1 MLSNPPRAPLEPTTQ
16 VQPIPAL
23 ETSQTVSPEQ
33 GAFEEQNATGQTPR
47 STHRSLLRHAPLL
60 VLALIILADF
70 RQMTDPDLWG
80 HLRFGQMMLSSGK
93 VVSHDPFSYTA
104 FGSSW
109 RDHEYLT
116 EIIMA
121 LVYNAGGV
129 VGLKIWKLA
138 CIAATILFL
147 VIGLAETSA
156 SCLIQFNTLAVTAT
170 ILEPDLQFR
179 PQLHTYALFAL
190 TLALLAR
197 HNYQGFAPLW
207 LMVPVM
213 ALWSNLHGGFII
225 GLITLVTY
233 TGAVALLDLL
243 YGRGL
248 RRGGRLGAITT
259 AAAGAT
265 LLPPGGLNSWRA
277 LLTTIS
283 SPMTFR
289 IFTEWQTLG
298 ASIKAQWQYSHY
310 GIGFDLCLVAL
321 WAGLVLSLAMRPHG
335 GDFRLLLVALVMSL
349 GAVRSVRNVPL
360 AAIAC
365 VIPAA
370 RHLGLLFSEEIPS
383 PAAAMTLPQRA
394 QWLIAGAALLMTGR
408 EVFSSRLPT
417 DMAYPSSAVDFM
429 KQHRLQGNVLAY
441 FCWGEYL
448 IWHLAPRS
456 RVFFDS
462 RYDMVYPLRVTRD
475 YLAFYWD
482 LPGGDKVLRA
492 YPHDF
497 VLIPPNEKAYDR
509 IIGVHGWKL
518 IYHDDK
524 SALFARAGSP
534 AAQVPG
540 IPVTGNAPSV
550 QYFP

>member
-1 MLSNPPRAPLEPTTQ
+1 MQ
-16 VQPIPAL
+16 C
-23 ETSQTVSPEQ
+23 
-33 GAFEEQNATGQTPR
+33 
-47 STHRSLLRHAPLL
+47 SLLSQAPLL
-60 VLALIILADF
+60 VLSLIILADF

-121 LVYNAGGV
+121 LVYNAAGV
-129 VGLKIWKLA
+129 VGLKIWKLS
-138 CIAATILFL
+138 CIAATIVFL
-147 VIGLAETSA
+147 VIGLAETGA

-170 ILEPDLQFR
+170 ILEPDVQFR

-197 HNYQGFAPLW
+197 DNYRGLAPLW

-213 ALWSNLHGGFII
+213 ALWSNLHGGFIV
-225 GLITLVTY
+225 GLITLLTY
-233 TGAVALLDLL
+233 TGAVGLLDLL
-243 YGRGL
+243 HRRGL
-248 RRGGRLGAITT
+248 RRGAKLGAITA

-265 LLPPGGLNSWRA
+265 LLPPGGLNCWRA
-277 LLTTIS
+277 VLTTIR

-298 ASIKAQWQYSHY
+298 ASIRAHWQYNHW
-310 GIGFDLCLVAL
+310 GILMDLCLLAL
-321 WAGLVLSLAMRPHG
+321 WAALLLSLATRPRG
-335 GDFRLLLVALVMSL
+335 GDFCLLLIALVMSL
-349 GAVRSVRNVPL
+349 GAVKSVRNVPL

-370 RHLGLLFSEEIPS
+370 RHLGVLFSGETQS
-383 PAAAMTLPQRA
+383 QPAPVTLPQRA
-394 QWLIAGAALLMTGR
+394 QLLIAGAALLMTGR

-448 IWHLAPRS
+448 IWHLAPPS

-462 RYDMVYPLRVTRD
+462 RYDMVYPSRVTQD
-475 YLAFYWD
+475 YLTFYWD
-482 LPGGDKVLRA
+482 LPGADKVLRA

-497 VLIPPNEKAYDR
+497 VLIPPDEKAYGR
-509 IIGVHGWKL
+509 IIGVPGWKL
-518 IYHDDK
+518 IYRDDK
-524 SALFARAGSP
+524 SALFARADSP
-534 AAQVPG
+534 PVQVPG
-540 IPVTGNAPSV
+540 VPVKVTAPSV